1 MDNAKHTINFKKLAE
16 VVRDKRLKPM
26 QKTLLVDL
34 LLYAGASGEA
44 FPSQQTLANDLGC
57 STRQIRYSLDM
68 LCATSLVER
77 KRRGFAKSNAYF
89 FNEELYFHNGRGNRN
104 TSSSHLGN
112 KVPDNSGTPVP
123 PNVTQLNSS
132 SKVLKKIK
140 RKYGSIEDISD
151 TDIREISFQYKVPE
165 GLVRLQLEA
174 LRNYCS
180 SKGTRYKDYKA
191 ALRNFVLRE
200 AKSIIERRALH
211 GNKRG
216 IDATGI

>member
-1 MDNAKHTINFKKLAE
+1 MGNVKRIINFKKMTE
-16 VVRDKRLKPM
+16 VIRDNWLRPIDKL
-26 QKTLLVDL
+26 LLVDL
-34 LLYAGASGEA
+34 LLYAGTSGEA

-57 STRQIRYSLDM
+57 STRQIRYSLDV
-68 LCATSLVER
+68 LCAASLVER
-77 KRRGFAKSNAYF
+77 KRRGFAKSNIYF
-89 FNEELYFHNGRGNRN
+89 LNEELHFLNDKGNRN

-112 KVPDNSGTPVP
+112 KVPNNSGTPLP
-123 PNVTQLNSS
+123 PNVIQLNNS
-132 SKVLKKIK
+132 SKALKKIK
-140 RKYGSIEDISD
+140 RKYRSIEDISD
-151 TDIREISFQYKVPE
+151 TDIKEISFQYKVPE

-200 AKSIIERRALH
+200 AKSTVERRSLY